1 MIFLLWR
8 GLWHMKSQLQGTA
21 VLFLLQISRCSWR
34 RMEYSHRLH
43 PSHPQYTLILV
54 GPLHS
59 RACRHTRGILRQVS
73 LAPLNPIGSPSPPCP
88 PPLLVYM
95 PTSQG
100 YVPAFQSCVSPQ
112 PQPCVL
118 SQFQAP
124 LSPHQAYMSPPPLV
138 LLPHLHA
145 SLSQQLIQSSLV
157 NSSAPRSQP
166 CSLLSRPS
174 GVLPQQHAQ
183 ELSQGLIQLF
193 HPPGVSPLSETCS
206 SQARSTS
213 PCLMASPKTTKARY
227 NFKGKKGPGSHRT
240 HPQRSQCF
248 TKEPLFGWHGA
259 PAAIA
264 TLVPGGSSYERQ
276 SPEVYCAI
284 QESELAVST
293 SQIPSHR
300 EVCLYQQNL
309 RPELDNLEKRYS
321 TSASTDPEHRVL
333 QSNPMRIPTDPPW
346 CLARPTA

>member
-1 MIFLLWR
+1 
-8 GLWHMKSQLQGTA
+8 
-21 VLFLLQISRCSWR
+21 
-34 RMEYSHRLH
+34 MEYSHRLH

-73 LAPLNPIGSPSPPCP
+73 LAPLNPVGSPSPPCP

-100 YVPAFQSCVSPQ
+100 
-112 PQPCVL
+112 
-118 SQFQAP
+118 
-124 LSPHQAYMSPPPLV
+124 
-138 LLPHLHA
+138 
-145 SLSQQLIQSSLV
+145 
-157 NSSAPRSQP
+157 APRSRP

-227 NFKGKKGPGSHRT
+227 NFKGKKGPGSHWT

-264 TLVPGGSSYERQ
+264 TLVPGASSYERQ
-276 SPEVYCAI
+276 SPEVYCAV
-284 QESELAVST
+284 QESELAVSSMASKKCHFNPLWVEDPLFSAWVKEDPKDDTKAYCKLCKKRFDIANMGVSALRSHMKSNLHNRISQSRQNPSAIRNFFGKKQDEKADDAAANVT
-293 SQIPSHR
+293 SSAP
-300 EVCLYQQNL
+300 VA
-309 RPELDNLEKRYS
+309 S
-321 TSASTDPEHRVL
+321 TS
-333 QSNPMRIPTDPPW
+333 
-346 CLARPTA
+346 TAP

>member
-1 MIFLLWR
+1 
-8 GLWHMKSQLQGTA
+8 
-21 VLFLLQISRCSWR
+21 
-34 RMEYSHRLH
+34 MEGAHKYHK
-43 PSHPQYTLILV
+43 LV
-54 GPLHS
+54 
-59 RACRHTRGILRQVS
+59 TE
-73 LAPLNPIGSPSPPCP
+73 
-88 PPLLVYM
+88 
-95 PTSQG
+95 
-100 YVPAFQSCVSPQ
+100 F
-112 PQPCVL
+112 
-118 SQFQAP
+118 
-124 LSPHQAYMSPPPLV
+124 
-138 LLPHLHA
+138 HLHVA
-145 SLSQQLIQSSLV
+145 DLTRRKGDTSNICREAELGFV
-157 NSSAPRSQP
+157 EAFNKGCAPRSQP

-333 QSNPMRIPTDPPW
+333 QSNPMMHHVLTTMNVRQGLRTV
-346 CLARPTA
+346 L